1 MSILLWLA
9 SPLGRLVAAG
19 AAILVFL
26 SAFALDQRSRGR
38 QQVITASKQ
47 EAQKI
52 NAKNAP
58 VFDRAERPGAAQ
70 RVLERY
76 CRDCK

>member
-26 SAFALDQRSRGR
+26 SAFALDQRQRGAEKA
-38 QQVITASKQ
+38 VA
-47 EAQKI
+47 KI
-52 NAKNAP
+52 EKVTTDAVRKD
-58 VFDRAERPGAAQ
+58 DRAGARSRSDA
-70 RVLERY
+70 RGV
-76 CRDCK
+76 RDPYTLAD